1 MINIFTDIEAWTP
14 RFHQCMF
21 SLLNN
26 TESILKHFE
35 KAKQNFKID
44 FPLETAE
51 IEFNQLTRD
60 ILDKCFL
67 DDLFGDIQELSE
79 SGQMIDSD
87 EHIEIKWSDIISE
100 RWFKTED
107 GKHVEM
113 VVNLVGDFLT
123 NMYDAGI
130 APRFHQELELSLK
143 HFLITSYLQQ
153 MFNKDRIQNFY
164 C

>member
-79 SGQMIDSD
+79 SGQMI
-87 EHIEIKWSDIISE
+87 
-100 RWFKTED
+100 
-107 GKHVEM
+107 
-113 VVNLVGDFLT
+113 LL
-123 NMYDAGI
+123 
-130 APRFHQELELSLK
+130 
-143 HFLITSYLQQ
+143 LIHGA
-153 MFNKDRIQNFY
+153 
-164 C
+164 